1 MAPLT
6 LFELLAYVAGHVRL
20 IPKYRRKMCGNSR
33 EDARPIREHHSMI
46 ETVNSQL
53 EKMGLQRLHAPT
65 NLGVAL
71 KRLASLIVLALTNV
85 L

>member
-1 MAPLT
+1 VAPLT

-20 IPKYRRKMCGNSR
+20 IPKYRRNMRGNSR
-33 EDARPIREHHSMI
+33 EDVRLIGEHHSMI
-46 ETVNSQL
+46 ETVNRQL

-65 NLGVAL
+65 TLGVAL
-71 KRLASLIVLALTNV
+71 KVLVSLIALALTNV